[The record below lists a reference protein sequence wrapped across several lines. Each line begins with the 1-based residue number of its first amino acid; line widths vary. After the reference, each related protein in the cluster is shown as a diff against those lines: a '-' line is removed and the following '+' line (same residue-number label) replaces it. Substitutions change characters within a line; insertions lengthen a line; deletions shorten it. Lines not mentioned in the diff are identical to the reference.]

1 MHNHV
6 GCVLRTKSSEE
17 EIFWRETH
25 PSYCD
30 HVVMSLKKV
39 MIYTDGGCSGNP
51 GPGGYGVI
59 LKYEDYSKE
68 ISGGFRLTTN
78 NRMELIAA
86 IEGLKTLRYPCDV
99 SLFSDSKYLVEAFNK
114 GWLFNWKKKNWKKS
128 DKKDVL
134 NIDLW
139 EQLYDLSK
147 KHKITFHWVKGHN
160 GHIENERCDRLAVE
174 AANNNNLPPDTL
186 YENGNPHLLA
196 KD

>member
-1 MHNHV
+1 
-6 GCVLRTKSSEE
+6 
-17 EIFWRETH
+17 
-25 PSYCD
+25 
-30 HVVMSLKKV
+30 MSLKKV
-39 MIYTDGGCSGNP
+39 MIYTDGGCIGNP
-51 GPGGYGVI
+51 GPGGFGVI
-59 LKYEDYSKE
+59 LKYEHYSKE

-186 YENGNPHLLA
+186 YENGNPHLLT

>member
-1 MHNHV
+1 
-6 GCVLRTKSSEE
+6 
-17 EIFWRETH
+17 
-25 PSYCD
+25 
-30 HVVMSLKKV
+30 MSLKKV

-59 LKYEDYSKE
+59 LKYGNHCKE

-78 NRMELIAA
+78 NRMELSAA
-86 IEGLKTLRYPCDV
+86 IEGLKTLSCPCDV

-114 GWLFNWKKKNWKKS
+114 GWLFNWKRNNWKKS

-139 EQLYDLSK
+139 EQLYNLSK

-160 GHIENERCDRLAVE
+160 GHIENERCDRLAV
-174 AANNNNLPPDTL
+174 AATNNNNLPPDTL
-186 YENGNPHLLA
+186 YEKENPHLLL